1 MKVEK
6 KFGFVSKLIFLQDV
20 VSFFIAKLNPAVIH
34 NLAKYMALKKVHY
47 LSAIEEIEG
56 DYLEFGVYNGSSFS
70 HSLRCLRHLV
80 KFNNHVENTTSYGFD
95 SFEGF
100 GEFLPDDKHPFYEQI
115 NFEASFRKVDSRA
128 KRAAKQ
134 LKYKLVKGFFTK
146 TLSVK
151 PDSYGIK
158 KARIIF
164 IDSDTYSSSIQ
175 ALRFVI
181 PTIQKGSYII
191 LDDYFSYKGDE
202 SKGVA
207 KAFKEFQQEAQLS
220 VRHVFNYGMSGVVY
234 IVSGRNKND

>member
-146 TLSVK
+146 PLSVK

-164 IDSDTYSSSIQ
+164 IDSDTYSSSAQ
-175 ALRFVI
+175 ALRFVL
-181 PTIQKGSYII
+181 PTIQKGSYVI
-191 LDDYFSYKGDE
+191 LDDYFSYKGNE
-202 SKGVA
+202 TKGVS
-207 KAFKEFQQEAQLS
+207 KAFKEFKEEGHLK
-220 VRHVFNYGMSGVVY
+220 VRRVFNYGMSGVVF
-234 IVSGRNKND
+234 IIS